1 MKIFCKRNIT
11 IYTILV
17 LLAVMALFEFGF
29 CNVQAVHQVLH
40 NEEIIYNFSLCRI
53 VFYFIFI
60 VLYCVFKNK
69 FLEVAEETYTNKPKR
84 IITYI
89 TIIIAAIFSGWVF
102 YSTYKLGTDFIRI
115 GTVRIII
122 ALLSTLFVVYIS
134 KDISKNVI
142 VAACTFGIVF
152 TFTTDYNHAIDEKK
166 HFMSALNVSFLNF
179 DYTKTP
185 ITDTEIAKIPHLT
198 RYVSIDEWLENNYTP
213 SISSDV
219 NMEDTPS
226 TPANYSPI
234 IYALPALGIT
244 IARILNGSIVD
255 MYILGRIMNL
265 ALYTFLVYIAIKIL
279 PFKKNIFFFV
289 AFIPYMLLLAA
300 SYSADGICLG
310 TIYIFVAY
318 CLKIYKESETI
329 SLKQFLILA
338 ALFVVMLI
346 GKGVGYLPIG
356 ILVFMLP
363 LVKTIKN
370 NKKYWP
376 IMITCGI
383 LFVILGTF
391 FVIYMKNTNLS
402 SEGDSRG
409 ASGINSIE
417 QLNAILTDPVLDINV
432 AINHILDTLVN
443 FNWLKTLQQEVFFK
457 DYSEQS
463 IFVMLFVIFFIAL
476 TEDDYNF
483 KIKDKI
489 ILILGFLLPFGMTSV
504 ILYLSFTP
512 VRALHID
519 GYQARYIF
527 PILPLVLCC
536 LSSDKIKATRGENR
550 NLNIAITSGIFLVIG
565 LLELASM

>member
-69 FLEVAEETYTNKPKR
+69 FLEVAEETYNSKPKR

-122 ALLSTLFVVYIS
+122 ALLSTLFVIYIS
-134 KDISKNVI
+134 KDISKNII

-179 DYTKTP
+179 DYINNP

-226 TPANYSPI
+226 TPANYKPI
-234 IYALPALGIT
+234 IYALPAVGIA
-244 IARILNGSIVD
+244 IARVLNGSIVD

-265 ALYTFLVYIAIKIL
+265 VLYTVLVYIAMKIL
-279 PFKKNIFFFV
+279 PFKKNIFFVV

-338 ALFVVMLI
+338 TLLPSFHQSNIVPTITNKIPTIIPLKGLFL
-346 GKGVGYLPIG
+346 L
-356 ILVFMLP
+356 LT
-363 LVKTIKN
+363 TIKHFLT
-370 NKKYWP
+370 YY
-376 IMITCGI
+376 IEFII
-383 LFVILGTF
+383 LF
-391 FVIYMKNTNLS
+391 YSNNNLS
-402 SEGDSRG
+402 
-409 ASGINSIE
+409 NYSI
-417 QLNAILTDPVLDINV
+417 
-432 AINHILDTLVN
+432 
-443 FNWLKTLQQEVFFK
+443 
-457 DYSEQS
+457 
-463 IFVMLFVIFFIAL
+463 
-476 TEDDYNF
+476 
-483 KIKDKI
+483 
-489 ILILGFLLPFGMTSV
+489 
-504 ILYLSFTP
+504 
-512 VRALHID
+512 
-519 GYQARYIF
+519 
-527 PILPLVLCC
+527 CC
-536 LSSDKIKATRGENR
+536 QIY
-550 NLNIAITSGIFLVIG
+550 
-565 LLELASM
+565 

>member
-17 LLAVMALFEFGF
+17 LLSVMTVFEIGF
-29 CNVQAVHQVLH
+29 CNVQVIHQVFNH
-40 NEEIIYNFSLCRI
+40 QEIIYNFSLCRI
-53 VFYFIFI
+53 VFYCVFII
-60 VLYCVFKNK
+60 LYCIFKNK
-69 FLEVAEETYTNKPKR
+69 FLENAEETYSSKFKR
-84 IITYI
+84 VFTYV
-89 TIIIAAIFSGWVF
+89 TIIVAVLYCCLILF
-102 YSTYKLGTDFIRI
+102 STYKRGIDFVRI
-115 GTVRIII
+115 GSVKLII
-122 ALLSTLFVVYIS
+122 AILSTLFVIYIS
-134 KDISKNVI
+134 KDISKNII

-179 DYTKTP
+179 DYINNP

-198 RYVSIDEWLENNYTP
+198 RYVSIDEWLENNYIP

-226 TPANYSPI
+226 TPANYKPI
-234 IYALPALGIT
+234 IYALPAVGIA
-244 IARILNGSIVD
+244 IARVLNGSIVD

-265 ALYTFLVYIAIKIL
+265 VLYTVLVYIAMKIL
-279 PFKKNIFFFV
+279 PFKKNIFFVV

-417 QLNAILTDPVLDINV
+417 QLNAILTDPVLDIKV
-432 AINHILDTLVN
+432 AINHVLDTLVN